1 MTWFLLVS
9 LGHAEVLINE
19 VLYDPSGSDGPLE
32 WVEICNNSQDD
43 VDISGWMIEV
53 TSTSWSEAWTFP
65 PGTVIGGLDHY
76 AFGPGV
82 GDPSSFSPNIPNA
95 SSKTLRASFG

>member
-1 MTWFLLVS
+1 MRYDLGWIHRKGDDMSWILWLS

-43 VDISGWMIEV
+43 IDISGWMIEV
-53 TSTSWSEAWTFP
+53 TSSIDRSVDF
-65 PGTVIGGLDHY
+65 
-76 AFGPGV
+76 
-82 GDPSSFSPNIPNA
+82 SSRNN
-95 SSKTLRASFG
+95 R